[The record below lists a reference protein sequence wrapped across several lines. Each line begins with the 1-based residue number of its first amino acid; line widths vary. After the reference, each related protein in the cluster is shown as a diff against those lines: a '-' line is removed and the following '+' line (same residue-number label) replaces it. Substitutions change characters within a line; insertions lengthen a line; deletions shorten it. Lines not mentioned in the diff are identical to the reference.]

1 MTPVSR
7 EPHASRPHM
16 PGYGIAGP
24 ESGTGLLP
32 WSWAVERLTA
42 SHDYWLATV
51 GADGQPHVMPVWG
64 VWLDGAVWFSS
75 GLRSRKA
82 RNLATRPG
90 CTLTTDDAQEPVVVE
105 GAADRVTEPDPL
117 RAFAAAVD
125 TKYDT
130 DYGVEFYDPAVNGVW
145 RVAPEWAFGLMQDDF
160 SGSPTR
166 WTFG

>member
-1 MTPVSR
+1 
-7 EPHASRPHM
+7 M

-24 ESGTGLLP
+24 DSGTGLLP

-51 GADGQPHVMPVWG
+51 GAEGRPHVMPVWG

-90 CTLTTDDAQEPVVVE
+90 CTLTTDDAQQPVVVE
-105 GAADRVTEPDPL
+105 GAASRVVDGEQL
-117 RAFAAAVD
+117 RAFATASDA
-125 TKYDT
+125 KYDT

-145 RVAPEWAFGLMQDDF
+145 RVAPAWAFGLVQDDF